1 MYISQVKVY
10 GHSLAVDLIIYSR
23 LYVLFF
29 GNIYTNFLS
38 FWNIKYQTCQIKLA
52 QIIILTLESIMI
64 WTELGLT
71 ETSHPASYP
80 VVRQIKFGREM
91 ELVFYF
97 IEVSYI
103 YALTIIFIGISF
115 SL

>member
-1 MYISQVKVY
+1 
-10 GHSLAVDLIIYSR
+10 
-23 LYVLFF
+23 
-29 GNIYTNFLS
+29 
-38 FWNIKYQTCQIKLA
+38 
-52 QIIILTLESIMI
+52 MI
-64 WTELGLT
+64 WIELGLD
-71 ETSHPASYP
+71 ETSHPVSYS
-80 VVRQIKFGREM
+80 VIRHIKFGREM

>member
-1 MYISQVKVY
+1 
-10 GHSLAVDLIIYSR
+10 
-23 LYVLFF
+23 
-29 GNIYTNFLS
+29 
-38 FWNIKYQTCQIKLA
+38 
-52 QIIILTLESIMI
+52 MI